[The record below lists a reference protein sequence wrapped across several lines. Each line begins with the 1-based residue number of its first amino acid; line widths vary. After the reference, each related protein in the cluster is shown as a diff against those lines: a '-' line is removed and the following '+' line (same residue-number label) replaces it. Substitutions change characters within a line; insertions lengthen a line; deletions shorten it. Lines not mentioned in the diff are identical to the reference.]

1 VDRRA
6 FVAGVAA
13 TLATPLAAGAQ
24 VADRVPRI
32 GWLTNSLVH
41 TPNVEAFRDG
51 MRALGYRE
59 IRLEVRAAAGRV
71 ERLSALA
78 TELLSLR
85 VEVIVTDGGPAA
97 VAAKQATA
105 TTPIVI
111 GAASTEFLMQQEVV
125 ESLARPGGNVTGFT
139 ISTGTEL
146 YGKRL
151 ELLREAIPGLERVV
165 VVWNPSNDG
174 ARGSL
179 SAIEV
184 AGKALGVRI
193 QPIAAADLEQLD
205 RRLGAAAGGQAAAML
220 TVADAFLWSQRK
232 RIVTLA
238 ARHRLPAIYPER
250 EFAMAG
256 GLMAYGSSV
265 PDNFRRA
272 AGYVDRI
279 LKGARPADLPVEQPT
294 KFDLVVNLKAARAL
308 GLSIP
313 PSLLLRADQ
322 VIEDEA

>member
-1 VDRRA
+1 MDRRA

-13 TLATPLAAGAQ
+13 TLAAPLGAGAQ
-24 VADRVPRI
+24 PAERIPRI
-32 GWLTNSLVH
+32 GWLTSSLVH

-59 IRLEVRAAAGRV
+59 VRLEVRAAEGRV
-71 ERLSALA
+71 ERLAALA
-78 TELLSLR
+78 AELLALR

-97 VAAKQATA
+97 IAAKQATA
-105 TTPIVI
+105 TTPIVV
-111 GAASTEFLMQQEVV
+111 GAATSEYLMRQEVV

-139 ISTGTEL
+139 ISTGAEL

-151 ELLREAIPGLERVV
+151 ELLREAIPGLGRVV
-165 VVWNPSNDG
+165 VVWNPSNEG
-174 ARGSL
+174 ARASL
-179 SAIEV
+179 RTIEEG
-184 AGKALGVRI
+184 AKALGVQA
-193 QPIAAADLEQLD
+193 QPVAIADIEQLD
-205 RRLGAAAGGQAAAML
+205 RRLGAAAGGQATAML

-232 RIVTLA
+232 RIVALA
-238 ARHRLPAIYPER
+238 ARHRLPGMYPER
-250 EFAMAG
+250 EFAVDG
-256 GLMAYGSSV
+256 GLMAYGTSV

-294 KFDLVVNLKAARAL
+294 KFDLVINLKTAKAL

-322 VIEDEA
+322 VIED